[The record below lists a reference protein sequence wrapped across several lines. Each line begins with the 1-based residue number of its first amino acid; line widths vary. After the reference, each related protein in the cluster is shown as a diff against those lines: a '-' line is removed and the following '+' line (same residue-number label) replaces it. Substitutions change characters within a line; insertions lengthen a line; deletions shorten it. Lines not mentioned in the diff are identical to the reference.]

1 MADLQFR
8 NMPDALHERLR
19 RYARESNCSMR
30 EAVLNAIEKEL
41 ARWEW
46 ERNLAQ
52 RPETDFG
59 ADAATI
65 LKEERTRREGE
76 IE

>member
-1 MADLQFR
+1 MANLQIR
-8 NMPDALHERLR
+8 NMPDTLHDRLR
-19 RYARESNCSMR
+19 RYARENNSTMR
-30 EAVLNAIEKEL
+30 AVALNAIEREL

-46 ERNLAQ
+46 QKRLAQ
-52 RPETDFG
+52 RPETDIG

-65 LKEERTRREGE
+65 LKEERTRREGG

>member
-1 MADLQFR
+1 MANLQIR
-8 NMPDALHERLR
+8 NMPDTLHDRLR
-19 RYARESNCSMR
+19 RYARESNSTMR
-30 EAVLNAIEKEL
+30 AVALNAIEREL

-46 ERNLAQ
+46 QKRLAQ
-52 RPETDFG
+52 RPETDIC

-65 LKEERTRREGE
+65 LTEERTRREGE

>member
-1 MADLQFR
+1 MANLQFR
-8 NMPDALHERLR
+8 NVPDALHERLR
-19 RYARESNCSMR
+19 RYARESNCSMH

-52 RPETDFG
+52 RPETDIG
-59 ADAATI
+59 ADAAAL
-65 LKEERTRREGE
+65 LKEERSRRDNE
-76 IE
+76 IG